1 MTSRDGLNFRRWDDA
16 WIRPSLRTRHNWAYG
31 DNYVAWHVVETDS
44 PEDDSPRELSL
55 YATESYFTGATSRLR
70 RYSIRIDG
78 FASVFAPLSGGELIT
93 KPLLFNGDT
102 LNLNFSTSAA
112 GSIRVEIQNLKGKPI
127 KGHTLA
133 DCAELFEDAIDYP
146 VRWQGGTNI
155 LPLAEEPVRL
165 RFVLRDADLYAL
177 RFTPRLP

>member
-1 MTSRDGLNFRRWDDA
+1 M
-16 WIRPSLRTRHNWAYG
+16 
-31 DNYVAWHVVETDS
+31 ETDS

-78 FASVFAPLSGGELIT
+78 FASVFAPLGGGELIT

-102 LNLNFSTSAA
+102 LNINFSTSAA
-112 GSIRVEIQNLKGKPI
+112 GSIRVEIQNLKGEPI
-127 KGHTLA
+127 KGHALA
-133 DCAELFEDAIDYP
+133 DCAEIFGDAIDYP
-146 VRWQGGTNI
+146 VRWQSGTDI
-155 LPLAEEPVRL
+155 RPLAEEPVRL